1 MAFAEKLTE
10 AIRARNSVLCAG
22 IDPHLDRIPKIFR
35 QKDPAHSVRD
45 WVFELLPLLAG
56 QVPVIK
62 PQVAFFETLGVEG
75 YAILRELSQGA
86 HGEGLLTIMD
96 AKRGDIDSTADAY
109 AEAWLGKDANFG
121 ADALTINPYL
131 GLDSLVPFTEKAAAT
146 ETGLFILLRTSNQGS
161 NDIQMLNLENGKPLF
176 HHVADMLKPLI
187 DNAIDASG
195 FSSIGVVMGANFSED
210 AAAMRRQLPAA
221 LFLIPGFGA
230 QGGAAADACAG
241 LVRGEEGWE
250 GGIVNSAR
258 ALTMPDEAMDAKNL
272 TDWRRVIR
280 TSIDQSITA
289 LR

>member
-1 MAFAEKLTE
+1 MAFAATLTE

-22 IDPHLDRIPKIFR
+22 IDPHLARIPQLFQ
-35 QKDPAHSVRD
+35 QKDPAHTVRD

-56 QVPVIK
+56 QVPAIK

-75 YAILRELSQGA
+75 FQILRELSQGA
-86 HGEGLLTIMD
+86 RGAGLLTIMD
-96 AKRGDIDSTADAY
+96 AKRGDIDSTAGAY
-109 AEAWLGKDANFG
+109 AEAWLGARAHFG

-131 GLDSLVPFTEKAAAT
+131 GLDSLVPFTDKAAAT
-146 ETGLFILLRTSNQGS
+146 DSGLFILLRTSNQGS
-161 NDIQMLNLENGKPLF
+161 EDIQMRNLANGKPLF
-176 HHVADMLKPLI
+176 HHVATMLKPLI

-195 FSSIGVVMGANFSED
+195 FSSVGVVMGADFAED

-230 QGGAAADACAG
+230 QGGAPADALAG
-241 LVRGEEGWE
+241 LVRGVEGWE

-258 ALTMPDEAMDAKNL
+258 ALTMPDAALDAKNL
-272 TDWRRVIR
+272 TDWRAVIS